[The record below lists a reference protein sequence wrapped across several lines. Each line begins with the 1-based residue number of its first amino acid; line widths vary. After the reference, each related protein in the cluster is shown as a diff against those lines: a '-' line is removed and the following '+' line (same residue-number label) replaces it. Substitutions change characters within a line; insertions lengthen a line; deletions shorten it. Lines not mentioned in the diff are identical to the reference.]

1 MYYYMCIYVYNW
13 YSNEYRIYSVG
24 WVLSTLIRKL
34 KRSMKNELK
43 LFPFVFNS
51 R

>member
-1 MYYYMCIYVYNW
+1 MGPKHIN
-13 YSNEYRIYSVG
+13 
-24 WVLSTLIRKL
+24 KK